1 MEPDNTISYRQYEKP
16 TTTNTVVMK
25 RPSLEIQILANDLS
39 RRLGNTD
46 ERQSREVIGGVVDKY
61 SQKLLTSGYSLSQTR
76 RVIISGIRGW
86 ERRKLRAKKEN
97 GKLFRTSSESFRG
110 RMKKK
115 TVGKTSWFRKRK
127 AKDDMLGEKKGR
139 GAKQDTPS
147 TNQQVEKGIPAA
159 QGTHRGEELR
169 IAAVLFVENTKGGAL
184 AKSLR
189 EVIERLKGILGYSI
203 KVVER
208 SGTPLRMMFPLTR
221 IGENKECG
229 KEDCT
234 TCYQDSRGESLPP
247 CSKRGVLY
255 ENICLKCNPGVGE
268 GKQLSPPLNPPS
280 IYIGETSRSLY
291 ERGKEHWRDFRT
303 GQEDSHIR
311 KHHLIHHGGVGE
323 PSFHLRPIM
332 FPGTALK
339 RQIAEAVMIGRWG
352 EEIILNSKSEFNRCK
367 IGRLTIGE
375 EDKSPKDG
383 AQPNLGDD
391 GEGEEAVAAWER
403 GRTQERRAMEVR
415 EMGTLN
421 RGLALSP
428 ARKRGGGEEASISVS
443 SKKRQKKR
451 KYPILDVNWGE
462 ECVVTTPPPPPPPP
476 LNCTTTTTTPTTTT
490 HGQTTTNNLNTPQIS
505 PDAPTESKDDLTPST
520 ESKDDLTRGCEVED
534 TIGVVE
540 DRICSV
546 NRDCVPEFTRSQED
560 HHPPPPTSMVVMET
574 PSLLDGQTNT
584 VKNNIITDIVA
595 VPGEDRTRA
604 VVTNTPPSSNSV
616 EDDESVVRSVRRG
629 ITIGGVPLEIVQKK
643 KQLIEE
649 NKTVSNTSSK
659 KKNVRKISSSTP
671 PINRI
676 TNYWKR
682 KKDDEE
688 CGSRRRALDMNDE
701 DVKNNGLD
709 EVSDVKYEGKKTGVR
724 NRVEE
729 IEIELNKTKMTFT
742 TPQKKTRIGDK
753 IDSFQKL
760 SEGGVCVI
768 GSGRCGYHN
777 FRLVRGVQMKK
788 MSVINSDGS
797 LGWLRREVT
806 IMACAKSGQSQDID
820 TSDVIN
826 SSVGISTNKRARI
839 LSENCADKPHPVTQ
853 IRASTSDIPGDKT
866 T

>member
-1 MEPDNTISYRQYEKP
+1 M
-16 TTTNTVVMK
+16 
-25 RPSLEIQILANDLS
+25 
-39 RRLGNTD
+39 
-46 ERQSREVIGGVVDKY
+46 
-61 SQKLLTSGYSLSQTR
+61 
-76 RVIISGIRGW
+76 
-86 ERRKLRAKKEN
+86 
-97 GKLFRTSSESFRG
+97 
-110 RMKKK
+110 
-115 TVGKTSWFRKRK
+115 
-127 AKDDMLGEKKGR
+127 
-139 GAKQDTPS
+139 
-147 TNQQVEKGIPAA
+147 
-159 QGTHRGEELR
+159 
-169 IAAVLFVENTKGGAL
+169 
-184 AKSLR
+184 
-189 EVIERLKGILGYSI
+189 
-203 KVVER
+203 
-208 SGTPLRMMFPLTR
+208 
-221 IGENKECG
+221 
-229 KEDCT
+229 
-234 TCYQDSRGESLPP
+234 
-247 CSKRGVLY
+247 
-255 ENICLKCNPGVGE
+255 
-268 GKQLSPPLNPPS
+268 
-280 IYIGETSRSLY
+280 
-291 ERGKEHWRDFRT
+291 
-303 GQEDSHIR
+303 
-311 KHHLIHHGGVGE
+311 
-323 PSFHLRPIM
+323 
-332 FPGTALK
+332 
-339 RQIAEAVMIGRWG
+339 
-352 EEIILNSKSEFNRCK
+352 
-367 IGRLTIGE
+367 
-375 EDKSPKDG
+375 
-383 AQPNLGDD
+383 
-391 GEGEEAVAAWER
+391 
-403 GRTQERRAMEVR
+403 
-415 EMGTLN
+415 
-421 RGLALSP
+421 
-428 ARKRGGGEEASISVS
+428 
-443 SKKRQKKR
+443 
-451 KYPILDVNWGE
+451 
-462 ECVVTTPPPPPPPP
+462 
-476 LNCTTTTTTPTTTT
+476 
-490 HGQTTTNNLNTPQIS
+490 
-505 PDAPTESKDDLTPST
+505 
-520 ESKDDLTRGCEVED
+520 ED

-616 EDDESVVRSVRRG
+616 EDDESVVSSVRRG

-729 IEIELNKTKMTFT
+729 IELKKTKMTFT
-742 TPQKKTRIGDK
+742 TPHKKTRVGDK

-777 FRLVRGVQMKK
+777 CKLIRSVQLKK
-788 MSVINSDGS
+788 TSVINSDGS

-806 IMACAKSGQSQDID
+806 IMACPKSARSQDSNSRD
-820 TSDVIN
+820 DIN